1 MEQASQ
7 SSQHAAVLARCSESE
22 ARCAALEAESKVWAR
37 EREESVARMEALSRD
52 HERMTALQQRQEVE
66 LEELLDKHSQLR
78 SNNRSLEAQH
88 RELEARYKHT
98 AQNTAQVQTPLPH
111 LAFPGDIIFTK
122 TPILLSIFL
131 KVATSNI
138 TGQKHQFM
146 HSFSL

>member
-1 MEQASQ
+1 MEQASLN
-7 SSQHAAVLARCSESE
+7 SQHAAVLARCSESE

-37 EREESVARMEALSRD
+37 EREESVARMEALRRD

-98 AQNTAQVQTPLPH
+98 LTALNET
-111 LAFPGDIIFTK
+111 
-122 TPILLSIFL
+122 IL
-131 KVATSNI
+131 
-138 TGQKHQFM
+138 
-146 HSFSL
+146 